1 MFSKRWGLSALVAAG
16 ALLVTGCTSSTPQ
29 AGETPEATDVPAD
42 ATQVTLGLTY
52 IPNVQFAPS
61 YVAKDEGFF
70 ADEGLDVEIR
80 HHGADEGLFTS
91 VLAGEEDLVIATG
104 DEMLQA
110 RSQGM
115 DLVSV
120 GQYYAKYPVVVIVK
134 EESDIE
140 SIEDLKGKTVG
151 LPGEFGS
158 NWYGLLAALSDAGM
172 TRDDIEVSA
181 IGFTQLAALQSD
193 KVDAVV
199 GFTNNDS
206 VQFQL
211 ADVAVREI
219 PLVAD
224 GETPLVGANVVTTSQ
239 FAQENPEVVEGVLA
253 GLREG
258 KQLCVDDPDAAVEI
272 TKNYDPNLSTEET
285 IESATATLKAT
296 NELFVED
303 GVVTMEQNLEVWV
316 AMNEFLQ
323 TVEGLLGASVDLN
336 EAVTNDYIK

>member
-16 ALLVTGCTSSTPQ
+16 ALLVAGCTSSTPG
-29 AGETPEATDVPAD
+29 ASETPEPSEDLAD
-42 ATQVTLGLTY
+42 ATEVTLGLTY

-61 YVAKDEGFF
+61 YVAKEEGYFMDENV
-70 ADEGLDVEIR
+70 DVEIR

-91 VLAGEEDLVIATG
+91 LLAGEEDLVIATG

-115 DLVSV
+115 DLISV

-134 EESDIE
+134 EDSDIKT
-140 SIEDLKGKTVG
+140 IEDLKGKTVG

-158 NWYGLLAALSDAGM
+158 NWYGLLAALSEAGM
-172 TRDDIEVSA
+172 TRDDITVSA
-181 IGFTQLAALQSD
+181 IGFTQLAALQTD

-206 VQFQL
+206 VQFAL
-211 ADVAVREI
+211 ADVEVREI
-219 PLVAD
+219 PLVPD
-224 GETPLVGANVVTTSQ
+224 GNPPLVGANVVTTSQ
-239 FAQENPEVVEGVLA
+239 FAHANPEAVEGVLA
-253 GLREG
+253 ALREG

-272 TKNYDPNLSTEET
+272 TKKYDPNLNTDQTVEA
-285 IESATATLKAT
+285 ATATLKAT
-296 NELFVED
+296 NELFAD
-303 GVVTMEQNLEVWV
+303 NGVVTMEQDLEVWK

-323 TVEGLLGASVDLN
+323 TVDGLLGASVDLN
-336 EAVTNDYIK
+336 EAVTNDYIR

>member
-285 IESATATLKAT
+285 IESAMATLKAT